1 MAQTYG
7 YKVDQDT
14 GVYTAVVRD
23 EHEREL
29 ERKTFATL
37 AEAEAYAQASLKKYA
52 GPMGEVR
59 ASVSRVRMAIRRL
72 KETVSRA
79 RIKPRYDRDEVV

>member
-1 MAQTYG
+1 MAHTYG
-7 YKVDQDT
+7 FKVDQDT

-23 EHEREL
+23 EYEREL

-37 AEAEAYAQASLKKYA
+37 EEAEAYAHERLKRYS
-52 GPMGEVR
+52 GPMGDVR
-59 ASVSRVRMAIRRL
+59 ASVSRARTVIRRL
-72 KETVSRA
+72 KEAVSRA